1 MEMKSKNY
9 IYIFVILFLVL
20 IGIQT
25 YLLMN
30 SFHLKKREIYSKT
43 KEKLGQ
49 IDDTDALFD
58 NDLLNNQDATAHY
71 INLVQGNITLAQLEN
86 SYSEKA
92 KRAQHVLTHYV
103 DSIFSP
109 LGLEVKLQKEILQ
122 ITFKNTEQKLL
133 NNPIVVYKTNGN
145 LMHPLE
151 LSSGTWATE
160 RTVKQLTKEE
170 SAITVEQEDKSYS
183 FLVLRKSTFEVVN
196 INWVVFKELAFLLLN
211 TLLIL
216 IALLFLFY
224 KTYQN
229 LKKQQKKIGQLH
241 DTVDNISH
249 ELKTPIATLKVALKT
264 LEKHP
269 DPTII
274 AVMTRQ
280 LERLEQTLEPLNEP
294 KKEISKIV
302 IANHQIATLLSDFKL
317 AHPDIHFEM
326 NDITKVVIPLNDV
339 DFNTILVNL
348 MDNSIKYGATQ
359 LHISITNDQNLCKIQ
374 VRDNGIG
381 IIQKEI
387 PHIFEKF
394 YRIQKNNIHDTKGLG
409 LGLYLIN
416 NIVNRHQGNIQVS
429 SKQNQG
435 TTFNISIPHE
445 N

>member
-1 MEMKSKNY
+1 M
-9 IYIFVILFLVL
+9 
-20 IGIQT
+20 
-25 YLLMN
+25 
-30 SFHLKKREIYSKT
+30 
-43 KEKLGQ
+43 
-49 IDDTDALFD
+49 
-58 NDLLNNQDATAHY
+58 
-71 INLVQGNITLAQLEN
+71 
-86 SYSEKA
+86 
-92 KRAQHVLTHYV
+92 
-103 DSIFSP
+103 
-109 LGLEVKLQKEILQ
+109 
-122 ITFKNTEQKLL
+122 
-133 NNPIVVYKTNGN
+133 
-145 LMHPLE
+145 
-151 LSSGTWATE
+151 
-160 RTVKQLTKEE
+160 
-170 SAITVEQEDKSYS
+170 
-183 FLVLRKSTFEVVN
+183 
-196 INWVVFKELAFLLLN
+196 
-211 TLLIL
+211 
-216 IALLFLFY
+216 
-224 KTYQN
+224 
-229 LKKQQKKIGQLH
+229 
-241 DTVDNISH
+241 
-249 ELKTPIATLKVALKT
+249 
-264 LEKHP
+264 
-269 DPTII
+269 
-274 AVMTRQ
+274 
-280 LERLEQTLEPLNEP
+280 
-294 KKEISKIV
+294 